1 MLINWWQYLNNI
13 FFKSKIKT
21 VFMFE
26 MFQLPFMVQAFTAA
40 VITGILLSYMG
51 VHVVGRGIV
60 FVDLALGQISSLGV
74 AFAAFIGTGLTSI
87 PLIFTLVGALL
98 MSFINIKDKRLKQ
111 EAIIGILYAFASALT
126 VLLISKTAHGDS
138 DIQEVLFGNIL
149 SVSWGQIS
157 SIGIVFGAILLVQ
170 IIFFR
175 KFFALTESFENGV
188 NHLVGIFNIWNFL
201 FYISIGL
208 AIVFAVKINGVIPVF
223 SYLII
228 PAVSA
233 IMLTKN
239 KAAVLIIAIIISVL
253 GGFFGLNFSFHYDF
267 PAGSSIVV
275 VLGGI
280 FILASIYRIIKGI
293 TSKKESST
301 AVL

>member
-1 MLINWWQYLNNI
+1 
-13 FFKSKIKT
+13 
-21 VFMFE
+21 MFE
-26 MFQLPFMVQAFTAA
+26 MFQLPFMVQAFAAA
-40 VITGILLSYMG
+40 VITGILLSYLG

-74 AFAAFIGTGLTSI
+74 AFAAFIGTGITSI

-98 MSFINIKDKRLKQ
+98 MSFINISDKRLKQ
-111 EAIIGILYAFASALT
+111 EAIIGILYAFTSALT
-126 VLLISKTAHGDS
+126 VLLISKTPHGDS

-149 SVSWGQIS
+149 SVSWDQIKV
-157 SIGIVFGAILLVQ
+157 IGLVFGTIVLLQLV
-170 IIFFR
+170 FFK
-175 KFFALTESFENGV
+175 KFFSLTKSFENGE
-188 NHLVGIFNIWNFL
+188 NHLIGIFNIWNFL

-233 IMLTKN
+233 IMLSKN
-239 KAAVLIIAIIISVL
+239 NAVVFIISVIISILASFL
-253 GGFFGLNFSFHYDF
+253 GLSFSFHYDF
-267 PAGSSIVV
+267 PAGSSIVA

-280 FILASIYRIIKGI
+280 FIVVSVFRIVLGL
-293 TSKKESST
+293 TQKKV
-301 AVL
+301 A

>member
-1 MLINWWQYLNNI
+1 
-13 FFKSKIKT
+13 
-21 VFMFE
+21 MFE
-26 MFQLPFMVQAFTAA
+26 MFHLPFMVQAFAAA

-74 AFAAFIGTGLTSI
+74 AFAAFIGTGVTSI
-87 PLIFTLVGALL
+87 PLIFTLSGALL
-98 MSFINIKDKRLKQ
+98 MSFINIRDKRLKQ

-126 VLLISKTAHGDS
+126 VLFISKTAHGDS

-149 SVSWGQIS
+149 SVSLQQIVTL
-157 SIGIVFGAILLVQ
+157 GIVFGLILLVQ
-170 IIFFR
+170 LIFFR

-188 NHLVGIFNIWNFL
+188 NHLVGIFNVWNFL
-201 FYISIGL
+201 FYISIGM

-228 PAVSA
+228 PSVSA
-233 IMLTKN
+233 IMLAKN
-239 KAAVLIIAIIISVL
+239 KTAVLLVAMIISVL
-253 GGFFGLNFSFHYDF
+253 ASFFGLYFSFHYDF

-275 VLGGI
+275 ILGGI
-280 FILASIYRIIKGI
+280 FILASIYRITRGL
-293 TSKKESST
+293 TNKKP
-301 AVL
+301 AGNMP

>member
-1 MLINWWQYLNNI
+1 
-13 FFKSKIKT
+13 
-21 VFMFE
+21 MFA
-26 MFQLPFMVQAFTAA
+26 MFQLSFMVQAFIAA
-40 VITGILLSYMG
+40 LITGAVLSYLG

-87 PLIFTLVGALL
+87 PLIFTLAGALL
-98 MSFINIKDKRLKQ
+98 MSFINIRDKRLKQ

-126 VLLISKTAHGDS
+126 VLFISKTPHGDS

-157 SIGIVFGAILLVQ
+157 TLGIVFGVIALLQLV
-170 IIFFR
+170 FFN
-175 KFFALTESFENGV
+175 KFFGLTKSFENGE
-188 NHLVGIFNIWNFL
+188 NHLIGIFNIWNFL

-223 SYLII
+223 SFLII

-239 KAAVLIIAIIISVL
+239 NFAVFIIALIISVL
-253 GGFFGLNFSFHYDF
+253 ASFFGLNFSFHYDF
-267 PAGSSIVV
+267 PAGSSIVAI
-275 VLGGI
+275 LGVI
-280 FILASIYRIIKGI
+280 FILASAYKML
-293 TSKKESST
+293 SSVFT
-301 AVL
+301 RKSPVT

>member
-1 MLINWWQYLNNI
+1 
-13 FFKSKIKT
+13 
-21 VFMFE
+21 MFA
-26 MFQLPFMVQAFTAA
+26 MFQLSFMVQAFIAA
-40 VITGILLSYMG
+40 LITGAVLSYLG

-87 PLIFTLVGALL
+87 PLIFTLAGALL
-98 MSFINIKDKRLKQ
+98 MSFINIRDKRLKQ

-126 VLLISKTAHGDS
+126 VLFISKTPHGDS

-149 SVSWGQIS
+149 SVSWSQIS
-157 SIGIVFGAILLVQ
+157 TLGIVFGVIALLQLV
-170 IIFFR
+170 FFN
-175 KFFALTESFENGV
+175 KFFGLTKSFENGE
-188 NHLVGIFNIWNFL
+188 NHLIGIFNIWNFL

-223 SYLII
+223 SFLII

-239 KAAVLIIAIIISVL
+239 NFAVFIIALIISVL
-253 GGFFGLNFSFHYDF
+253 ASFFGLNFSFHYDF
-267 PAGSSIVV
+267 PAGSSIVAI
-275 VLGGI
+275 LGVI
-280 FILASIYRIIKGI
+280 FILASAYKML
-293 TSKKESST
+293 SSVFT
-301 AVL
+301 RKSPVT

>member
-1 MLINWWQYLNNI
+1 
-13 FFKSKIKT
+13 
-21 VFMFE
+21 MFD
-26 MFQLPFMVQAFTAA
+26 MFHLPFMVQAFAAA
-40 VITGILLSYMG
+40 VITGILLSYLG

-74 AFAAFIGTGLTSI
+74 AFAAFIGTGVTSI
-87 PLIFTLVGALL
+87 PLIFTLAGALL
-98 MSFINIKDKRLKQ
+98 MSFINIRDKRLKQ

-149 SVSWGQIS
+149 SVSWPQITTV
-157 SIGIVFGAILLVQ
+157 GIVFGAILLVQ
-170 IIFFR
+170 LIFFR
-175 KFFALTESFENGV
+175 KFFALTESFENGI
-188 NHLVGIFNIWNFL
+188 NHLIGIFNIWNFL

-239 KAAVLIIAIIISVL
+239 KAAVLIIAMCISVL
-253 GGFFGLNFSFHYDF
+253 AGFFGLNFSFHYDF

-280 FILASIYRIIKGI
+280 FFLASIYRIIRGI
-293 TSKKESST
+293 FNKKATTNTESS
-301 AVL
+301 AH

>member
-1 MLINWWQYLNNI
+1 ML
-13 FFKSKIKT
+13 
-21 VFMFE
+21 FE
-26 MFQLPFMVQAFTAA
+26 MFQLPFMVQAFSAA
-40 VITGILLSYMG
+40 VITGILLSYLG

-87 PLIFTLVGALL
+87 PLIFTLAGALL
-98 MSFINIKDKRLKQ
+98 MSFINIRDKRLKQ

-149 SVSWGQIS
+149 SVSWSQIS
-157 SIGIVFGAILLVQ
+157 SLGIVFGAILLVQ
-170 IIFFR
+170 LVFFR
-175 KFFALTESFENGV
+175 KFFGLTESFENGV
-188 NHLVGIFNIWNFL
+188 NHLVGIFNLWNFL

-208 AIVFAVKINGVIPVF
+208 AIVFAVRINGVIPVF
-223 SYLII
+223 SFLII

-233 IMLTKN
+233 IMVTKN
-239 KAAVLIIAIIISVL
+239 KAAVLIISLIISIL
-253 GGFFGLNFSFHYDF
+253 GSFFGLNFSFHYDF

-280 FILASIYRIIKGI
+280 FILASIYAIINSFKR
-293 TSKKESST
+293 KR
-301 AVL
+301 L

>member
-1 MLINWWQYLNNI
+1 
-13 FFKSKIKT
+13 
-21 VFMFE
+21 MFD
-26 MFQLPFMVQAFTAA
+26 MFQLPFMVQAFTTA
-40 VITGILLSYMG
+40 VITGILLSYLG

-87 PLIFTLVGALL
+87 PLIFTLSGALL

-111 EAIIGILYAFASALT
+111 EAIIGILYAFTSALT
-126 VLLISKTAHGDS
+126 VLFISKTAHGDS

-149 SVSWGQIS
+149 SVNWEQIKTV
-157 SIGIVFGAILLVQ
+157 GIVFGIILLVQ
-170 IIFFR
+170 IVFFK
-175 KFFALTESFENGV
+175 KFFSLTESFENGV

-280 FILASIYRIIKGI
+280 FILASVYRIISGI
-293 TSKKESST
+293 TNKKQTENIH
-301 AVL
+301 

>member
-1 MLINWWQYLNNI
+1 
-13 FFKSKIKT
+13 
-21 VFMFE
+21 MFD

-40 VITGILLSYMG
+40 IIAGVLLSYLG

-98 MSFINIKDKRLKQ
+98 MSFINIRDKRLKQ
-111 EAIIGILYAFASALT
+111 EAIIGILYAFASSLT
-126 VLLISKTAHGDS
+126 VLLISKTPHGDS

-149 SVSWGQIS
+149 SVGWEQITTL
-157 SIGIVFGAILLVQ
+157 GIVFGILILMHLV
-170 IIFFR
+170 FFK
-175 KFFALTESFENGV
+175 KFFTLTESFEMGE

-233 IMLTKN
+233 ILISKN
-239 KAAVLIIAIIISVL
+239 KITVIIIAFIISML
-253 GGFFGLNFSFHYDF
+253 AGFFGLNFSFHYDF
-267 PAGSSIVV
+267 PAGSSIVA
-275 VLGGI
+275 VLGII
-280 FILASIYRIIKGI
+280 FIIAAIYNIAVNAGKKSKIKTG
-293 TSKKESST
+293 
-301 AVL
+301 

>member
-1 MLINWWQYLNNI
+1 
-13 FFKSKIKT
+13 
-21 VFMFE
+21 MFE
-26 MFQLPFMVQAFTAA
+26 MFQLPFMVQAFAAA
-40 VITGILLSYMG
+40 VITGILLSYLG

-87 PLIFTLVGALL
+87 PLIFTLAGALL
-98 MSFINIKDKRLKQ
+98 MSFINIRDKRLKQ

-126 VLLISKTAHGDS
+126 VLFISKTPHGDS

-149 SVSWGQIS
+149 SVSWQQIS
-157 SIGIVFGAILLVQ
+157 LIGSVFGVLLLLQ
-170 IIFFR
+170 LIFFR
-175 KFFALTESFENGV
+175 KFFGLTESFENGV

-201 FYISIGL
+201 FYITIGL

-233 IMLTKN
+233 IMITKN
-239 KAAVLIIAIIISVL
+239 KAWVLIISLIISIL

-280 FILASIYRIIKGI
+280 FILASIYKIFKGTGIK
-293 TSKKESST
+293 KST
-301 AVL
+301 IKMPRL

>member
-1 MLINWWQYLNNI
+1 
-13 FFKSKIKT
+13 
-21 VFMFE
+21 MFE
-26 MFQLPFMVQAFTAA
+26 MFQLPFMVQAFAA
-40 VITGILLSYMG
+40 ALVTGILLSYLG

-74 AFAAFIGTGLTSI
+74 AFAAFIGTGMTSI

-98 MSFINIKDKRLKQ
+98 MSFINIRDKRLKQ

-126 VLLISKTAHGDS
+126 VLFISKTPHGDS

-149 SVSWGQIS
+149 SVSWEQITL
-157 SIGIVFGAILLVQ
+157 IGIVFGAIALLQ
-170 IIFFR
+170 LIFFR
-175 KFFALTESFENGV
+175 KFFSLTKSFENGE

-208 AIVFAVKINGVIPVF
+208 AIVFAVRINGVIPVF

-233 IMLTKN
+233 IMLSKKN
-239 KAAVLIIAIIISVL
+239 SSVFIMSFVISVL
-253 GGFFGLNFSFHYDF
+253 ASFLGLSFSFHYDF
-267 PAGSSIVV
+267 PAGSSIVA
-275 VLGGI
+275 VLGGV
-280 FILASIYRIIKGI
+280 FILASIFRVIRSVI
-293 TSKKESST
+293 SRKK
-301 AVL
+301 VDIV

>member
-1 MLINWWQYLNNI
+1 
-13 FFKSKIKT
+13 
-21 VFMFE
+21 MFA
-26 MFQLPFMVQAFTAA
+26 MFQLSFMVQAFIAA
-40 VITGILLSYMG
+40 LITGAVLSYLG

-87 PLIFTLVGALL
+87 PLIFTLAGALL
-98 MSFINIKDKRLKQ
+98 MSFINIRDKRLKQ

-126 VLLISKTAHGDS
+126 VLFISKTPHGDS

-149 SVSWGQIS
+149 SVSWGQIAAL
-157 SIGIVFGAILLVQ
+157 GIVFGVIALLQLV
-170 IIFFR
+170 FFN
-175 KFFALTESFENGV
+175 KFFGLTKSFENGE
-188 NHLVGIFNIWNFL
+188 NHLIGIFNVWNFL

-223 SYLII
+223 YFLII

-239 KAAVLIIAIIISVL
+239 NFAVFIIALIISVL
-253 GGFFGLNFSFHYDF
+253 ASFFGLNFSFHYDF
-267 PAGSSIVV
+267 PAGSSIVAI
-275 VLGGI
+275 LGVI
-280 FILASIYRIIKGI
+280 FILASAYKML
-293 TSKKESST
+293 SSVFT
-301 AVL
+301 RKSPVT

>member
-1 MLINWWQYLNNI
+1 
-13 FFKSKIKT
+13 
-21 VFMFE
+21 MFE
-26 MFQLPFMVQAFTAA
+26 MFHLPFMVQAFIAA
-40 VITGILLSYMG
+40 LITGVLLSYLG

-87 PLIFTLVGALL
+87 PLIFTLAGALL
-98 MSFINIKDKRLKQ
+98 MSFINIRDKRLKQ

-126 VLLISKTAHGDS
+126 VLFISKTPHGDS

-149 SVSWGQIS
+149 SVSWAQIS
-157 SIGIVFGAILLVQ
+157 SLAIVFGVISLLQLV
-170 IIFFR
+170 FFK
-175 KFFALTESFENGV
+175 KFFGLTKSFELGE
-188 NHLVGIFNIWNFL
+188 NHVIGIFNIWNFL

-223 SYLII
+223 SFLII

-239 KAAVLIIAIIISVL
+239 NTAVFVIACIISIL
-253 GGFFGLNFSFHYDF
+253 GSFVGLNFSFHKDF
-267 PAGSSIVV
+267 PAGSSIVAI
-275 VLGGI
+275 LGGI
-280 FILASIYRIIKGI
+280 FILASIYKLIHMAATKGRTEARQI
-293 TSKKESST
+293 S
-301 AVL
+301 

>member
-1 MLINWWQYLNNI
+1 
-13 FFKSKIKT
+13 
-21 VFMFE
+21 MFD

-40 VITGILLSYMG
+40 IITGILLSYLG

-87 PLIFTLVGALL
+87 PLIFTLSGALL

-111 EAIIGILYAFASALT
+111 EAIIGILYAFTSALT
-126 VLLISKTAHGDS
+126 VLFISKTAHGDS

-149 SVSWGQIS
+149 SVNWEQIKTV
-157 SIGIVFGAILLVQ
+157 GIVFGIILLVQ
-170 IIFFR
+170 IVFFK
-175 KFFALTESFENGV
+175 KFFSLTESFENGV

-280 FILASIYRIIKGI
+280 FILASVYRIISGI
-293 TSKKESST
+293 TNKKQTENIH
-301 AVL
+301 

>member
-1 MLINWWQYLNNI
+1 
-13 FFKSKIKT
+13 
-21 VFMFE
+21 MFE
-26 MFQLPFMVQAFTAA
+26 MFQLPFMVQAFEAA

-87 PLIFTLVGALL
+87 PLIFTLVGAVL
-98 MSFINIKDKRLKQ
+98 MSFISIRDKRLKQ

-126 VLLISKTAHGDS
+126 VLLISKTPHGDS

-149 SVSWGQIS
+149 AVGTDTIRF
-157 SIGIVFGAILLVQ
+157 IGIVFGAIALVQ
-170 IIFFR
+170 IVFFR
-175 KFFALTESFENGV
+175 KFFGLTKSFENGE
-188 NHLVGIFNIWNFL
+188 NHLIGIFNFWNFL

-233 IMLTKN
+233 ILVTKN
-239 KAAVLIIAIIISVL
+239 NTLVIVIAIIISIL
-253 GGFFGLNFSFHYDF
+253 AGFLGLNFSFHYDF
-267 PAGSSIVV
+267 PAGSSIVA

-280 FILASIYRIIKGI
+280 FILASMYKLM
-293 TSKKESST
+293 SSLVVKKKP
-301 AVL
+301 

>member
-1 MLINWWQYLNNI
+1 
-13 FFKSKIKT
+13 
-21 VFMFE
+21 MFE

-40 VITGILLSYMG
+40 VVTGILLSYLG

-74 AFAAFIGTGLTSI
+74 AFAAFIGTGVTSI
-87 PLIFTLVGALL
+87 PLIFTLSGALL
-98 MSFINIKDKRLKQ
+98 MSFINIRDKRLKQ
-111 EAIIGILYAFASALT
+111 EAIIGILYAFTSALT

-149 SVSWGQIS
+149 SVSWSQINALA
-157 SIGIVFGAILLVQ
+157 IVAGAILLVQ
-170 IIFFR
+170 FIFFR
-175 KFFALTESFENGV
+175 KFFKLTESFEAGV
-188 NHLVGIFNIWNFL
+188 NHLIGIFNIWNFL

-239 KAAVLIIAIIISVL
+239 KSAVLIIAMLISIL
-253 GGFFGLNFSFHYDF
+253 GGFFGLSFSFHYDF

-280 FILASIYRIIKGI
+280 FLLASVYRIIRGI
-293 TSKKESST
+293 TGKKPITE
-301 AVL
+301 

>member
-1 MLINWWQYLNNI
+1 
-13 FFKSKIKT
+13 
-21 VFMFE
+21 

-40 VITGILLSYMG
+40 VITGVLLSYLG

-87 PLIFTLVGALL
+87 PLIFTLTGALL
-98 MSFINIKDKRLKQ
+98 MSFINITDKRLKQ

-149 SVSWGQIS
+149 SVSWEQIKT
-157 SIGIVFGAILLVQ
+157 IGLVFGILLLLQIVF
-170 IIFFR
+170 FK
-175 KFFALTESFENGV
+175 KFFTLTGSFENGV

-239 KAAVLIIAIIISVL
+239 KTAVLTTAIIISIV

-275 VLGGI
+275 VLGSM
-280 FILASIYRIIKGI
+280 FILAALYRIIRGGGNKRKI
-293 TSKKESST
+293 ENEIASID
-301 AVL
+301 

>member
-1 MLINWWQYLNNI
+1 
-13 FFKSKIKT
+13 
-21 VFMFE
+21 MFE
-26 MFQLPFMVQAFTAA
+26 MFQLPFMVQAFEVAI
-40 VITGILLSYMG
+40 ITGLLLSYLG

-98 MSFINIKDKRLKQ
+98 MSFINIRDKRLKQ

-126 VLLISKTAHGDS
+126 VLLISKTPHGDS

-149 SVSWGQIS
+149 SVSNETIKL
-157 SIGIVFGAILLVQ
+157 IGIIFACIALMHIV
-170 IIFFR
+170 FFR
-175 KFFALTESFENGV
+175 KFFALTKSFENGE
-188 NHLVGIFNIWNFL
+188 NHLVGLFNIWNFL

-208 AIVFAVKINGVIPVF
+208 AIVFAVRVNGVIPVF
-223 SYLII
+223 SFLII

-233 IMLTKN
+233 ILLSKN
-239 KAAVLIIAIIISVL
+239 YTVVVIIAMVISIL
-253 GGFFGLNFSFHYDF
+253 ASFLGLNFSFHYDF
-267 PAGSSIVV
+267 PAGSSIVA

-280 FILASIYRIIKGI
+280 FILSSLISII
-293 TSKKESST
+293 TRLVRRKP
-301 AVL
+301 A

>member
-1 MLINWWQYLNNI
+1 
-13 FFKSKIKT
+13 
-21 VFMFE
+21 

-40 VITGILLSYMG
+40 IITGILLSYLG

-74 AFAAFIGTGLTSI
+74 AFGAFMGTGLTSI

-98 MSFINIKDKRLKQ
+98 MSFINIRDKRLKQ
-111 EAIIGILYAFASALT
+111 EAIIGILYAFTSSLT
-126 VLLISKTAHGDS
+126 VLLISKTPHGDS
-138 DIQEVLFGNIL
+138 DIQEVLFGSIL
-149 SVSWGQIS
+149 SVSWEQITTLA
-157 SIGIVFGAILLVQ
+157 IVFGAIAIMHLV
-170 IIFFR
+170 FFK
-175 KFFALTESFENGV
+175 KFFALTESFENGE

-233 IMLTKN
+233 ILISKKKVT
-239 KAAVLIIAIIISVL
+239 VIIIAFIISIL
-253 GGFFGLNFSFHYDF
+253 AGFFGLDFSFHYDF
-267 PAGSSIVV
+267 PTGSSIVT
-275 VLGGI
+275 VLGII
-280 FILASIYRIIKGI
+280 FILASIYNIVK
-293 TSKKESST
+293 SSLT
-301 AVL
+301 KRKVVN

>member
-1 MLINWWQYLNNI
+1 
-13 FFKSKIKT
+13 
-21 VFMFE
+21 MFE
-26 MFQLPFMVQAFTAA
+26 MFHLPFMQQAFAAA

-87 PLIFTLVGALL
+87 PLIFTVAGALL
-98 MSFINIKDKRLKQ
+98 MSFINIRDKRLKQ
-111 EAIIGILYAFASALT
+111 EAIIGILYAFTSALT
-126 VLLISKTAHGDS
+126 VLFISKTAHGDS

-149 SVSWGQIS
+149 SVSWEQITS
-157 SIGIVFGAILLVQ
+157 LGIVFGIIILVQ
-170 IIFFR
+170 LVFYK
-175 KFFALTESFENGV
+175 KFSVLTESFENGD
-188 NHLVGIFNIWNFL
+188 NHRIGIFNFWNFL

-208 AIVFAVKINGVIPVF
+208 AIVYAVRTNGVIPVF

-239 KAAVLIIAIIISVL
+239 RKGVFIIAILISFFA
-253 GGFFGLNFSFHYDF
+253 GFLGLNFSFHYDF

-275 VLGGI
+275 VLGAL
-280 FILASIYRIIKGI
+280 FILASVWSILKGLK
-293 TSKKESST
+293 TNRHR
-301 AVL
+301 A